1 MQVNLQPQRIIG
13 GSRGL
18 QRAILAINSGNLVA
32 FPTETVY
39 GIAANAYSSVATS
52 KIYRLKKRPKNNPL
66 IVHYFNLELL
76 KKDCEI
82 NKIFLKLYKKF
93 SPGPISYILK
103 LKRNSLISKNVTN
116 GKKTLAVR
124 FPSHPITRN
133 LLKRLNYPLAAPSA
147 NISTKIS
154 PVSASDVREE
164 FGNKIKFIL
173 NGGRSKIGLESTI
186 ISLVDKPKILRLGGT
201 ERTKINKV
209 LNKKIKYDKT
219 NKKISVPGQSK
230 LHYSPGI
237 PIKLNITKPKPN
249 EAFILIK
256 KRKKSYK
263 NYYYLT
269 KNKNLKQA
277 AKNLYR
283 ILRVIKKKNYE
294 RIVVEK
300 IPNNGFGETIND
312 RLKRASTK

>member
-1 MQVNLQPQRIIG
+1 MNNNLSNIKKG
-13 GSRGL
+13 VSFLNKGHCV
-18 QRAILAINSGNLVA
+18 AI
-32 FPTETVY
+32 PTETVY
-39 GIAANAYSSVATS
+39 GLAANAYSDKAVK
-52 KIYRLKKRPKNNPL
+52 KIYSLKKRPQNNPS
-66 IVHYFNLELL
+66 IVHYCSLRQL
-76 KKDCEI
+76 KKDCI
-82 NKIFLKLYKKF
+82 LNKNFFILYNKF
-93 SPGPISYILK
+93 CPGPITFILK
-103 LKRNSLISKNVTN
+103 IKNESSISKFVTN
-116 GKKTLAVR
+116 KKKTLAVR
-124 FPSHPITRN
+124 FPKNKVTQN
-133 LLKRLNYPLAAPSA
+133 LLKILNYPLAAPSA

-186 ISLVDKPKILRLGGT
+186 ISLVDKPRILRLGGI

>member
-1 MQVNLQPQRIIG
+1 MNNNLANIKKSI
-13 GSRGL
+13 SFL
-18 QRAILAINSGNLVA
+18 NKDDCVAI
-32 FPTETVY
+32 PTETVY
-39 GIAANAYSSVATS
+39 GLAANAYSSKAVR
-52 KIYRLKKRPKNNPL
+52 KIYTLKRRPINNPS
-66 IVHYFNLELL
+66 IIHYSSLNQLE
-76 KKDCEI
+76 KDCEL
-82 NKIFLKLYKKF
+82 NKNFFKLYKKF
-93 SPGPISYILK
+93 CPGPITFVLK
-103 LKRNSLISKNVTN
+103 LKKESCISKIATN
-116 GKKTLAVR
+116 NKKTVAIR
-124 FPSHPITRN
+124 FPKNKITQK
-133 LLKRLNYPLAAPSA
+133 LLKILNYPLAAPSA

-164 FGNKIKFIL
+164 FGYKIKFIL

-186 ISLVDKPKILRLGGT
+186 ISLVDKPKILRLGGI

>member
-1 MQVNLQPQRIIG
+1 MNNNLANIKKSI
-13 GSRGL
+13 SFL
-18 QRAILAINSGNLVA
+18 NKDDCVAI
-32 FPTETVY
+32 PTETVY
-39 GIAANAYSSVATS
+39 GLAANAYSSKAVR
-52 KIYRLKKRPKNNPL
+52 KIYTLKRRPINNPS
-66 IVHYFNLELL
+66 IIHYSSLNQLE
-76 KKDCEI
+76 KDCEL
-82 NKIFLKLYKKF
+82 NNNFFKLYKKF
-93 SPGPISYILK
+93 CPGPITFVLK
-103 LKRNSLISKNVTN
+103 LKKESRISKIATN
-116 GKKTLAVR
+116 KKTTVAIR
-124 FPSHPITRN
+124 FPKNKITQK
-133 LLKRLNYPLAAPSA
+133 LLKILNYPLAAPSA

-186 ISLVDKPKILRLGGT
+186 ISLVDKPKILRLGGI

-300 IPNNGFGETIND
+300 IPNKGFGETIND

>member
-1 MQVNLQPQRIIG
+1 MNNNLANIKKSI
-13 GSRGL
+13 SFL
-18 QRAILAINSGNLVA
+18 NKDDCVAI
-32 FPTETVY
+32 PTETVY
-39 GIAANAYSSVATS
+39 GLAANAYSSKAVR
-52 KIYRLKKRPKNNPL
+52 KIYTLKRRPINNPS
-66 IVHYFNLELL
+66 IIHYSSLNQLE
-76 KKDCEI
+76 KDCEL
-82 NKIFLKLYKKF
+82 NKNFFKLYKKF
-93 SPGPISYILK
+93 CPGPITFVLK
-103 LKRNSLISKNVTN
+103 LKKESRISKIATN
-116 GKKTLAVR
+116 NKTTVAIR
-124 FPSHPITRN
+124 FPKNKITQK
-133 LLKRLNYPLAAPSA
+133 LLKILNYPLAAPSA

-186 ISLVDKPKILRLGGT
+186 ISLVDKPRILRLGGI

-237 PIKLNITKPKPN
+237 PIKLNIIKPKPN

>member
-1 MQVNLQPQRIIG
+1 MNNNLANIKKSI
-13 GSRGL
+13 SFL
-18 QRAILAINSGNLVA
+18 NKDDCVAI
-32 FPTETVY
+32 PTETVY
-39 GIAANAYSSVATS
+39 GLAANAYSSKAVR
-52 KIYRLKKRPKNNPL
+52 KIYTLKRRPINNPS
-66 IVHYFNLELL
+66 IIHYSSLNQLE
-76 KKDCEI
+76 KDCEL
-82 NKIFLKLYKKF
+82 NKNFFKLYKKF
-93 SPGPISYILK
+93 CPGPITFVLK
-103 LKRNSLISKNVTN
+103 LKKESRISKIATN
-116 GKKTLAVR
+116 NKTTVAIR
-124 FPSHPITRN
+124 FPKNKITQK
-133 LLKRLNYPLAAPSA
+133 LLKILNYPLAAPSA

-186 ISLVDKPKILRLGGT
+186 ISLVDKPKILRLGGI

-283 ILRVIKKKNYE
+283 ILRIIKKKNYE

-312 RLKRASTK
+312 RLKRASAK

>member
-1 MQVNLQPQRIIG
+1 MNNNLANIKKSI
-13 GSRGL
+13 SFL
-18 QRAILAINSGNLVA
+18 NKDDCVAI
-32 FPTETVY
+32 PTETVY
-39 GIAANAYSSVATS
+39 GLAANAYSSKAVR
-52 KIYRLKKRPKNNPL
+52 KIYTLKRRPINNPS
-66 IVHYFNLELL
+66 IIHYSSLNQLE
-76 KKDCEI
+76 KDCEL
-82 NKIFLKLYKKF
+82 NKNFFKLYKKF
-93 SPGPISYILK
+93 CPGPITFVLK
-103 LKRNSLISKNVTN
+103 LKKESRISKIATN
-116 GKKTLAVR
+116 NKTTVAIR
-124 FPSHPITRN
+124 FPKNKITQK
-133 LLKRLNYPLAAPSA
+133 LLKILNYPLAAPSA

-186 ISLVDKPKILRLGGT
+186 ISLVDKPRILRLGGI

-209 LNKKIKYDKT
+209 LNKNIKYDKT

>member
-1 MQVNLQPQRIIG
+1 MNNNLANIKKSI
-13 GSRGL
+13 SFL
-18 QRAILAINSGNLVA
+18 NKDDCVAI
-32 FPTETVY
+32 PTETVY
-39 GIAANAYSSVATS
+39 GLAANAYSSKAVR
-52 KIYRLKKRPKNNPL
+52 KIYTLKRRPINNPS
-66 IVHYFNLELL
+66 IIHYSSLNQLE
-76 KKDCEI
+76 KDCEL
-82 NKIFLKLYKKF
+82 NKNFFKLYKKF
-93 SPGPISYILK
+93 CPGPITFVLK
-103 LKRNSLISKNVTN
+103 LKKESRISKIATN
-116 GKKTLAVR
+116 NKKTVAIR
-124 FPSHPITRN
+124 FPNNKITQK
-133 LLKRLNYPLAAPSA
+133 LLKILNYPLAAPSA

-186 ISLVDKPKILRLGGT
+186 ISLVDKPKILRLGGI

-263 NYYYLT
+263 NYFYLSKT
-269 KNKNLKQA
+269 KNLKQA
-277 AKNLYR
+277 AKNLYKTLR
-283 ILRVIKKKNYE
+283 IIKNKNYKT
-294 RIVVEK
+294 IVVEK
-300 IPNNGFGETIND
+300 IPNNGFGEVIND
-312 RLKRASTK
+312 RLKRASAK

>member
-1 MQVNLQPQRIIG
+1 MNNNLANIKKSI
-13 GSRGL
+13 SFL
-18 QRAILAINSGNLVA
+18 NKDDCVAI
-32 FPTETVY
+32 PTETVY
-39 GIAANAYSSVATS
+39 GLAANAYSSKAVR
-52 KIYRLKKRPKNNPL
+52 KIYTLKRRPINNPS
-66 IVHYFNLELL
+66 IIHYSSLNQLQ
-76 KKDCEI
+76 KDCEL
-82 NKIFLKLYKKF
+82 NKNFFKLYKKF
-93 SPGPISYILK
+93 CPGPITFVLK
-103 LKRNSLISKNVTN
+103 LKKESRISKIATN
-116 GKKTLAVR
+116 NKKTVAIR
-124 FPSHPITRN
+124 FPKNKITQK
-133 LLKRLNYPLAAPSA
+133 LLKILNYPLAAPSA

-186 ISLVDKPKILRLGGT
+186 ISLVDKPKILRLGGI

>member
-1 MQVNLQPQRIIG
+1 MNNNLANIKKSI
-13 GSRGL
+13 SFL
-18 QRAILAINSGNLVA
+18 NKDDCVAI
-32 FPTETVY
+32 PTETVY
-39 GIAANAYSSVATS
+39 GLAANAYSSKAVR
-52 KIYRLKKRPKNNPL
+52 KIYTLKRRPINNPS
-66 IVHYFNLELL
+66 IIHYSNLNQLE
-76 KKDCEI
+76 KDCEL
-82 NKIFLKLYKKF
+82 NKNFFKLYKKF
-93 SPGPISYILK
+93 CPGPITFVLK
-103 LKRNSLISKNVTN
+103 LKKESRISKIATN
-116 GKKTLAVR
+116 NKKTVAIR
-124 FPSHPITRN
+124 FPKNKITQK
-133 LLKRLNYPLAAPSA
+133 LLKILNYPLAAPSA

-186 ISLVDKPKILRLGGT
+186 ISLVDKPKILRLGGI

>member
-1 MQVNLQPQRIIG
+1 MNNNLANIKKSI
-13 GSRGL
+13 SFL
-18 QRAILAINSGNLVA
+18 NKDDCVAI
-32 FPTETVY
+32 PTETVY
-39 GIAANAYSSVATS
+39 GLAANAYSSKAVR
-52 KIYRLKKRPKNNPL
+52 KIYTLKRRPINNPS
-66 IVHYFNLELL
+66 IIHYSSLNQLE
-76 KKDCEI
+76 KDCEL
-82 NKIFLKLYKKF
+82 NENFFKLYKKF
-93 SPGPISYILK
+93 CPGPITFVLK
-103 LKRNSLISKNVTN
+103 LKKESRISKIATN
-116 GKKTLAVR
+116 NKKTVAIR
-124 FPSHPITRN
+124 FPKNKITQK
-133 LLKRLNYPLAAPSA
+133 LLKILNYPLAAPSA

-186 ISLVDKPKILRLGGT
+186 ISLVDKPKILRLGGI

-209 LNKKIKYDKT
+209 LNKKIKYDQT